1 MAQRFNYDVFLS
13 FRGED
18 TRYNFTGNLYNTFC
32 KKGIKVFFDDPD
44 LRVGDEISPSLFKA
58 IEESRIS
65 IIVFSENYASSTWCL
80 KELVKILE
88 CMEKNEQLVYPIFY
102 KIDPSDL
109 RHLRRNYGKSMS
121 RHEIRFGKDSK
132 EVPNWR
138 SALTKAANLKGYHFK
153 KGYLFS
159 FTLSFLIICFYS
171 NEKFIIKMFTI
182 CNCLL

>member
-18 TRYNFTGNLYNTFC
+18 TRDNFTGNLYNAFC

-44 LRVGDEISPSLFKA
+44 LRVGDEISTSLFKA

-65 IIVFSENYASSTWCL
+65 IIVFSKNYASSTWCL

-88 CMEKNEQLVYPIFY
+88 CMEQNRQLVCPIFY

-109 RHLRRNYGKSMS
+109 RHQRRSYGKSMTE
-121 RHEIRFGKDSK
+121 HEIRFGKDSE
-132 EVPNWR
+132 EVLNWR

-153 KGYLFS
+153 TGYLFS
-159 FTLSFLIICFYS
+159 FILFFLIIYFYS
-171 NEKFIIKMFTI
+171 NEKSKFKMFTVY
-182 CNCLL
+182 NCLL